1 VPRPART
8 ALCGPA
14 DARARLRTAQAYLEV
29 ARNVLQEPSRDEYLN
44 VASGLAVLA
53 VLAGIAAFDAVCGRR
68 LGRIH
73 RGDDHTGA
81 QDLLRQATQ
90 DGSKLAAQ
98 LGRLLSLKDAA
109 HYGVQVVSWQCHRRH
124 QVGGRLVER
133 AREETER

>member
-1 VPRPART
+1 MST
-8 ALCGPA
+8 STG
-14 DARARLRTAQAYLEV
+14 
-29 ARNVLQEPSRDEYLN
+29 
-44 VASGLAVLA
+44 LA
-53 VLAGIAAFDAVCGRR
+53 VLAGIAASDAICGMR

-98 LGRLLSLKDAA
+98 LGRLLSLKDTA
-109 HYGVQVVSWQCHRRH
+109 HYGVQVVSSRNAIDATGWAA
-124 QVGGRLVER
+124 RLVER